1 MERVELNLLVDSVG
15 DVKVIRV
22 KEERLVFQTLSAFTD
37 NISRLIEEGSKN
49 LVIDLSQVQYLDSAS
64 IGGLVDLYRQASDRT
79 GSLKLFGLQERVER
93 MISLVGV
100 HNLIDIYR
108 EEQTALDSFPATPV
122 N

>member
-1 MERVELNLLVDSVG
+1 MERVDLNLLVDSVG

-64 IGGLVDLYRQASDRT
+64 IGGLVDLYRQTSNPT
-79 GSLKLFGLQERVER
+79 NTHKINGLQQRLKTKN
-93 MISLVGV
+93 SLVGV